1 MIRHRVFVF
10 LLFPVLAL
18 GACDNAATVGPARVE
33 IAMVPADVQSHADS
47 GWEDQPIASAEI
59 QISRVYLAGGVDDG
73 GKQVDLA
80 LVETPMT
87 VDILDLEEPGIILAE
102 GQVPGERYAQLRIV
116 VESAT
121 VTLVDG
127 YTFEDGT
134 NVRTLKVPSG
144 MQSGLKVELLGPL
157 DADAASF
164 NRLLLNLDPEGNFVI
179 QGGLEDPGLLKGILF
194 TPRIRED
201 RRESR
206 PRAGLSL

>member
-1 MIRHRVFVF
+1 MVRRP
-10 LLFPVLAL
+10 LLALTLVVALPL

-33 IAMVPADVQSHADS
+33 IGMVPADIQSHADT

-59 QISRVYLAGGVDDG
+59 EISSIYLAGGVDDG
-73 GKQVDLA
+73 GRVDLA
-80 LVETPMT
+80 LADTPMI
-87 VDILDLEEPGIILAE
+87 VDILNLVEEPEIILAE
-102 GQVPGERYAQLRIV
+102 GLVPGERYAQLRIV

-164 NRLLLNLDPEGNFVI
+164 NRLLLNLDPEANFVI
-179 QGGLEDPGLLKGILF
+179 QGGLEDPGALKGVLF
-194 TPRIRED
+194 TPRIQED

>member
-1 MIRHRVFVF
+1 
-10 LLFPVLAL
+10 
-18 GACDNAATVGPARVE
+18 
-33 IAMVPADVQSHADS
+33 
-47 GWEDQPIASAEI
+47 
-59 QISRVYLAGGVDDG
+59 
-73 GKQVDLA
+73 
-80 LVETPMT
+80 
-87 VDILDLEEPGIILAE
+87 
-102 GQVPGERYAQLRIV
+102 
-116 VESAT
+116 
-121 VTLVDG
+121 
-127 YTFEDGT
+127 
-134 NVRTLKVPSG
+134 